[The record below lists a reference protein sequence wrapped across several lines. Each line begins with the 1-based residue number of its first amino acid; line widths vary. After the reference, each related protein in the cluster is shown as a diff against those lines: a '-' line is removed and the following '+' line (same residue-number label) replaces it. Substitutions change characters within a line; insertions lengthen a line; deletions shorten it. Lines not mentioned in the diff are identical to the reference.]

1 MPTWRLWPTDPV
13 FSGTERFS
21 IHIPGLWDLGDIKS
35 FTFKLSTL
43 FDSWGIHRE
52 KTRWKP
58 ANPLYLFLGRIRALQ
73 QEYAFVNGFV

>member
-1 MPTWRLWPTDPV
+1 MGSW
-13 FSGTERFS
+13 
-21 IHIPGLWDLGDIKS
+21 DIKS